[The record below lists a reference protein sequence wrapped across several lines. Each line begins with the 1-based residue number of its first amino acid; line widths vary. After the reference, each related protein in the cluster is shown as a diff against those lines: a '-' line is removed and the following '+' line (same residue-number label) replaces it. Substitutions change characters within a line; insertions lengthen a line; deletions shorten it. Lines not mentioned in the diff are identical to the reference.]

1 MNILGIVPARGGSK
15 GIPKKNI
22 ADVCGRPLIDY
33 SISLGNL
40 LVEQQLINRCIVS
53 TDCEEIALVAKKY
66 KADLPFLRPAEI
78 AGDKS
83 KSIDFIIH
91 ALESLEEKYD
101 AILILQPTSP
111 LRTFDDI
118 RLAIKI
124 FQDNDADSLISCYE
138 EEYVNDYV
146 SYQLCDVHTL
156 SPKNLMHNKGTMR
169 QEIKPSFVR
178 NGSIYL
184 TKTKYLLKTKQI
196 ISDTPYF
203 IEMKKKHSIDVDTK
217 DDLELLRA
225 FIQYENW
232 NT

>member
-146 SYQLCDVHTL
+146 SYQLCDVHKL

-217 DDLELLRA
+217 DDRST
-225 FIQYENW
+225 Y
-232 NT
+232 